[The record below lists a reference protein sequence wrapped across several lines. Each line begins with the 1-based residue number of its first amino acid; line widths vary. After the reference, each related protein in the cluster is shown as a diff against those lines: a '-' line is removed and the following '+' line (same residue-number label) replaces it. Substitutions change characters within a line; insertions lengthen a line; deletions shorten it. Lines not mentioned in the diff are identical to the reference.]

1 MVRTLDGALE
11 FVRTHG
17 LVTEVPTHG
26 AQGAHHGQVPSLH
39 AAVGDATK
47 ANLLFRLGKALR
59 ASPEVVAL
67 RLWEGKMTFVAQRLW
82 PEVYRVVMEPSR
94 RRSALAGLSADARAL
109 LERVEREGDVRLPQH
124 AWAKERETLE
134 TRLLVQASDIHDD
147 EEGRWLSRLQ
157 SWRTWA
163 PEGVKAIADGLSYE
177 EALRALASPEGHAPT
192 GPWLPAL

>member
-17 LVTEVPTHG
+17 LVTEVPAHG
-26 AQGAHHGQVPSLH
+26 VPSLH
-39 AAVGDATK
+39 AAVGDPTK

-94 RRSALAGLSADARAL
+94 RRSALAGLSGDARAM
-109 LERVEREGDVRLPQH
+109 LEGIEREGEVRLAQH
-124 AWAKERETLE
+124 AFAKERETLE
-134 TRLLVQASDIHDD
+134 TRLLVQASDVHDED
-147 EEGRWLSRLQ
+147 EGRWLSLLR
-157 SWRTWA
+157 SWRRWA
-163 PEGVKAIADGLSYE
+163 PDGVKALAAELSFE
-177 EALRALASPEGHAPT
+177 DALRALSSPEGLGPT
-192 GPWLPAL
+192 GPWLPSVAL